1 MSAPLK
7 SYLSVVTIEAATSK
21 MSATF
26 LLVPK
31 QDQPAYA
38 LEHFKIADLSALPVD
53 WTNLLAGRSRIL

>member
-1 MSAPLK
+1 M
-7 SYLSVVTIEAATSK
+7 VTIEAATSK

-26 LLVPK
+26 LLVLK

-53 WTNLLAGRSRIL
+53 WTNLLAG